1 MLRTAYSY
9 HPLFLSHDTGFG
21 HPECSERLTAAH
33 NLLSSQDWFDSLH
46 PCSPKKA
53 ALDIVQLIHDPG
65 YVERVQ
71 RACESGARRIDSPD
85 VSVSAES
92 CEVALNA
99 TGSLLGIAD
108 QIMAGHADN
117 GFAMVRPP
125 GHHAEVAEA
134 MGFCLFNSIAVAARY
149 LQSRYGLERIL
160 ILDWDVHHGNGTQ
173 HIFERDSSV
182 FYISLHQFPHYPGT
196 GSRAE
201 TGIGEGEGAT
211 LNCPM
216 SPGLGDDQYR
226 QAFDEI
232 ILPRAQAF
240 CPDAVLIS
248 AGFDAHRADPLSAM
262 NLESESYVWMT
273 QMMMELADQRCAG
286 RLISVLEGGYDLTA
300 LAESVT
306 EHVRVLSQS

>member
-1 MLRTAYSY
+1 MLRTAYIY
-9 HPLFLSHDTGFG
+9 DPLFLSHHTGPR
-21 HPECSERLTAAH
+21 HPECSERLTSAH
-33 NLLSSQDWFDSLH
+33 AMLSRQEWFDSLH
-46 PCSPKKA
+46 QYPTRKASP
-53 ALDIVQLIHDPG
+53 DTVQLIHDPG
-65 YVERVQ
+65 YIDRVQ
-71 RACESGARRIDSPD
+71 RACESGVRHIDTPD
-85 VSVSAES
+85 VSVSTAS

-99 TGSLLGIAD
+99 TGSVLEIAD
-108 QIMAGHADN
+108 QVMAGNVDN

-134 MGFCLFNSIAVAARY
+134 MGFCLFNSVAVAARY
-149 LQSRYGLERIL
+149 LQSKYGLERIL

-173 HIFERDSSV
+173 HIFEQDSSV

-196 GSRAE
+196 GSLSE

-216 SPGLGDDQYR
+216 SPGLGDRQYR
-226 QAFDEI
+226 EAFEDI
-232 ILPRAQAF
+232 ILPRAKAF

-248 AGFDAHRADPLSAM
+248 AGFDAHRADPLGAI
-262 NLESESYVWMT
+262 NLNNGSYVWMT
-273 QMMMELADQRCAG
+273 RMMMELADQCCAG

-300 LAESVT
+300 LSESVT